1 MKVGDIMTREV
12 KTVRPDAF
20 LQQAAQIM
28 AALDVGLVPVTEDD
42 ELLGAITDR
51 DIAVRAVARGLD
63 PKITPVRS
71 AMTEMV
77 ICGSPEQDVDEAG
90 DLMKEHQIRRLPILD
105 EHNRLI
111 GIVSLGDLSKAV
123 EDKRMAG
130 EVLERV
136 SETPVTT
143 P

>member
-1 MKVGDIMTREV
+1 MKLGDIMTRDV
-12 KTVRPDAF
+12 KTVRPDAA

-28 AALDVGLVPVTEDD
+28 AALDVGLVPVTEGG

-51 DIAVRAVARGLD
+51 DIAVRAVARGSD

-71 AMTEMV
+71 VMTEMV

-90 DLMKEHQIRRLPILD
+90 NLMKEHQIRRLPILD
-105 EHNRLI
+105 GNHQLI

-123 EDKRMAG
+123 EDKCKAG

-136 SETPVTT
+136 SETAVTT